1 MYNIDKHGQS
11 TNITYM
17 SAHYKALDR
26 PLVLRV
32 LHRHR
37 GRGRVRHCQVGGGDH
52 MERLQR
58 CAAALD
64 TLLASRRRLLHHLW
78 VLFSLWSRW
87 KRFSVSQ
94 NVIYLII
101 KTVKLFPQRW
111 ANTSKSTKTLIS
123 TQSRWR
129 SRAGARRL
137 STGRRQYFQISGEV
151 FSSADII
158 VRYLRWNSPWSDLLQ
173 CCESEE
179 AAGAGE
185 LQRHDGRQ
193 RDRGGAHPVG
203 RPHQIRVQGVSKNF
217 SYNYN

>member
-37 GRGRVRHCQVGGGDH
+37 GRGRVRHSQVGGGDH

-151 FSSADII
+151 FSSADIFAVKFTMERFI
-158 VRYLRWNSPWSDLLQ
+158 AALWVRRSCWCWRATTPRWAATWPRRSTSSGAASPDQSARR
-173 CCESEE
+173 E
-179 AAGAGE
+179 
-185 LQRHDGRQ
+185 
-193 RDRGGAHPVG
+193 
-203 RPHQIRVQGVSKNF
+203 
-217 SYNYN
+217 